1 MEKPK
6 PSVLT
11 LKSTNERIDK
21 IESLIKKDEE
31 AEERLESLKSS
42 LFSLRIF
49 VIAITLIFLSLFVF
63 ILLTRPEVKEV
74 NEEWLLFKTL
84 SFPNWLEIEKNEDTI
99 TILVDGKPDKTLHN
113 GDEYLSLPYKT
124 KFKAEINDD
133 SFLLYG
139 NGILYGGYR
148 NKAT

>member
-21 IESLIKKDEE
+21 IESLIKKDGEK
-31 AEERLESLKSS
+31 EERLESLKSS

-49 VIAITLIFLSLFVF
+49 VIAMTLIFLSLFVF

-74 NEEWLLFKTL
+74 NEDWSLFKTL

>member
-74 NEEWLLFKTL
+74 NEEWSLFKTL

-133 SFLLYG
+133 SLLLYG

-148 NKAT
+148 NKST

>member
-21 IESLIKKDEE
+21 IESLIKKDGEK
-31 AEERLESLKSS
+31 EERLESLKSS
-42 LFSLRIF
+42 LSSLRIF
-49 VIAITLIFLSLFVF
+49 VIAMTLIFLSLFVF
-63 ILLTRPEVKEV
+63 ILLTRPEVKEE
-74 NEEWLLFKTL
+74 NEEWSLFKTL

>member
-21 IESLIKKDEE
+21 IESLIKKDGEK
-31 AEERLESLKSS
+31 EERLEALKSS
-42 LFSLRIF
+42 LSSLRIF
-49 VIAITLIFLSLFVF
+49 VIAMTLIFLSLFIF

-74 NEEWLLFKTL
+74 NEEWSLFKTL
-84 SFPNWLEIEKNEDTI
+84 SFPSWLEIEKNEDNI

>member
-21 IESLIKKDEE
+21 IESLIKKDGEK
-31 AEERLESLKSS
+31 EERLESLKSS

-49 VIAITLIFLSLFVF
+49 VIAMTLIFLSLFVF

-74 NEEWLLFKTL
+74 NEEWSLFKTL
-84 SFPNWLEIEKNEDTI
+84 SFPTWLEIEKNEDTI

>member
-31 AEERLESLKSS
+31 TEERLESLKSS

-74 NEEWLLFKTL
+74 NEEWSLFKTL

-124 KFKAEINDD
+124 KFKAEINDE
-133 SFLLYG
+133 SFLPYG

-148 NKAT
+148 NKST

>member
-1 MEKPK
+1 MENKK
-6 PSVLT
+6 SAAFT
-11 LKSTNERIDK
+11 LKNTNERIDK
-21 IESLIKKDEE
+21 IESLMEKDGD
-31 AEERLESLKSS
+31 RLASLKSS
-42 LFSLRIF
+42 LFSLIVF
-49 VIAITLIFLSLFVF
+49 VIAITLIFLSLIVF
-63 ILLTRPEVKEV
+63 TIVKRPEVKEE

-84 SFPNWLEIEKNEDTI
+84 SFPSWLEIEKNEDTI
-99 TILVDGKPDKTLHN
+99 SVIVEGKKERTLYN

-124 KFKAEINDD
+124 KIKAEITDD

>member
-42 LFSLRIF
+42 LSSLRIF

-74 NEEWLLFKTL
+74 NEEWSLFKTL

>member
-6 PSVLT
+6 PNVLT

-21 IESLIKKDEE
+21 IESLIKKDGEK
-31 AEERLESLKSS
+31 EERLESLKSS
-42 LFSLRIF
+42 LSSLRIF
-49 VIAITLIFLSLFVF
+49 VIAMTLIFLSLFVF
-63 ILLTRPEVKEV
+63 ILLARPEVKEV
-74 NEEWLLFKTL
+74 NEEWSLFKTL

>member
-1 MEKPK
+1 MENEK
-6 PSVLT
+6 SAAFT
-11 LKSTNERIDK
+11 LKNDNTFIIAETDCDGEK
-21 IESLIKKDEE
+21 
-31 AEERLESLKSS
+31 EERLESLKSS
-42 LFSLRIF
+42 LSSLRIF
-49 VIAITLIFLSLFVF
+49 VIAMTLIFLSLFVF

-74 NEEWLLFKTL
+74 NEEWSLFKTL

>member
-42 LFSLRIF
+42 LFSLRTF
-49 VIAITLIFLSLFVF
+49 VIAMTLIFLSLFVF
-63 ILLTRPEVKEV
+63 ILLTRSEVKEE
-74 NEEWLLFKTL
+74 NEEWSLFKTL

-99 TILVDGKPDKTLHN
+99 TILVDGKPDRTLHN

-124 KFKAEINDD
+124 KFKAEINDEA
-133 SFLLYG
+133 FLLYG
-139 NGILYGGYR
+139 NGTLYGGFR
-148 NKAT
+148 NKST

>member
-21 IESLIKKDEE
+21 IESLIKKDGET
-31 AEERLESLKSS
+31 EERLESLKSS
-42 LFSLRIF
+42 LFSLRTF
-49 VIAITLIFLSLFVF
+49 VIAMTLIFLSLFVF

-74 NEEWLLFKTL
+74 NEEWSLFKTL

-99 TILVDGKPDKTLHN
+99 TILIDGKPDKTLHN

-148 NKAT
+148 NKTT

>member
-31 AEERLESLKSS
+31 TEERLESLKSS

-74 NEEWLLFKTL
+74 NEEWSLFKTL

-99 TILVDGKPDKTLHN
+99 TILVDGKPDRTLHN

>member
-21 IESLIKKDEE
+21 IESLIKKDGEK
-31 AEERLESLKSS
+31 EERLESLKSS
-42 LFSLRIF
+42 LSSLRIF
-49 VIAITLIFLSLFVF
+49 VIAMTLIFLSLFVF

-74 NEEWLLFKTL
+74 NEEWSLFKTL
-84 SFPNWLEIEKNEDTI
+84 SFPTWLEIEKNEDTI

>member
-21 IESLIKKDEE
+21 IETLIKKDGEK
-31 AEERLESLKSS
+31 EERLESLKSS
-42 LFSLRIF
+42 LSSLRIF
-49 VIAITLIFLSLFVF
+49 VIAMTLIFLSLFVF

-74 NEEWLLFKTL
+74 NEEWSLFKTL

>member
-21 IESLIKKDEE
+21 IESLIKKDGEK
-31 AEERLESLKSS
+31 EERLESLKSS
-42 LFSLRIF
+42 LSSLRIF
-49 VIAITLIFLSLFVF
+49 VIAMTLIFLSLFVF

-74 NEEWLLFKTL
+74 NEEWSLFKTL

>member
-1 MEKPK
+1 METLK

-21 IESLIKKDEE
+21 IESLMEKDGD
-31 AEERLESLKSS
+31 RLASLKSS
-42 LFSLRIF
+42 LSSLRIF
-49 VIAITLIFLSLFVF
+49 VIAMTLIFLSLIVF
-63 ILLTRPEVKEV
+63 TIVKRPKVKEE

-84 SFPNWLEIEKNEDTI
+84 SFPSWLEIEKNEDTI

>member
-42 LFSLRIF
+42 LFSLRTF
-49 VIAITLIFLSLFVF
+49 VIAMTLIFLSLFVF
-63 ILLTRPEVKEV
+63 ILLTRSEVKEE
-74 NEEWLLFKTL
+74 NEEWSLFKTL

>member
-21 IESLIKKDEE
+21 IESLIKKDGEK
-31 AEERLESLKSS
+31 EERLESLKSS

-63 ILLTRPEVKEV
+63 ILLTRPEVKEE
-74 NEEWLLFKTL
+74 NEEWSLFKTL

-148 NKAT
+148 NKST

>member
-21 IESLIKKDEE
+21 IESLIKKDGEK
-31 AEERLESLKSS
+31 EERLESLKSS
-42 LFSLRIF
+42 LSSLRIF
-49 VIAITLIFLSLFVF
+49 VIAMTLIFLSLFVF

-74 NEEWLLFKTL
+74 NEEWSLFKTL

-99 TILVDGKPDKTLHN
+99 TILIDGKPNKTLHN

>member
-21 IESLIKKDEE
+21 IESLMEKDGD
-31 AEERLESLKSS
+31 RLASLKSS
-42 LFSLRIF
+42 LFSLIAF
-49 VIAITLIFLSLFVF
+49 VIAITLIFLSLIVF
-63 ILLTRPEVKEV
+63 TIVKRPEVKEE

-84 SFPNWLEIEKNEDTI
+84 SFPSWLEIEKNEDTI
-99 TILVDGKPDKTLHN
+99 SVIVEGKKERTLYN

-124 KFKAEINDD
+124 KIKAEITDD
-133 SFLLYG
+133 SFLIYG

>member
-21 IESLIKKDEE
+21 IESLIKKDGEK
-31 AEERLESLKSS
+31 EERLESLKSS
-42 LFSLRIF
+42 LSSLRIF
-49 VIAITLIFLSLFVF
+49 VIAMTLIFLSLFVF

-74 NEEWLLFKTL
+74 NEEWSLFKTL

-148 NKAT
+148 NKST

>member
-21 IESLIKKDEE
+21 IESLIKKDGEK
-31 AEERLESLKSS
+31 EERLESLKSS
-42 LFSLRIF
+42 LSSLRIF
-49 VIAITLIFLSLFVF
+49 VIAMTLIFLSLFVF

-74 NEEWLLFKTL
+74 NEEWSLFKTL

-133 SFLLYG
+133 SFLRYG

>member
-21 IESLIKKDEE
+21 IESLMEKDGD
-31 AEERLESLKSS
+31 RLASLKSS
-42 LFSLRIF
+42 LFSLIVF
-49 VIAITLIFLSLFVF
+49 VIAMTLIFLSLIVF
-63 ILLTRPEVKEV
+63 TIVKRPEIKEE

-84 SFPNWLEIEKNEDTI
+84 SFPSWLEIEKNEDTI
-99 TILVDGKPDKTLHN
+99 SVIVEGKKERTLYN

-124 KFKAEINDD
+124 KIKAEITDD
-133 SFLLYG
+133 SFLIYG

>member
-21 IESLIKKDEE
+21 IETLIKKDGEK
-31 AEERLESLKSS
+31 EERLESLKSS
-42 LFSLRIF
+42 LSSLRIF
-49 VIAITLIFLSLFVF
+49 VIAMTLIFLSLFVF

-74 NEEWLLFKTL
+74 NEEWSLFKTL

-148 NKAT
+148 NKTT

>member
-21 IESLIKKDEE
+21 IESLIKKDGEK
-31 AEERLESLKSS
+31 EERLESLKSS

-49 VIAITLIFLSLFVF
+49 VIAMTLIFLSLFVF

-74 NEEWLLFKTL
+74 NEEWSLFKTL
-84 SFPNWLEIEKNEDTI
+84 SFPSWLEIEKNEDTI
-99 TILVDGKPDKTLHN
+99 SVIVEGKKERTLYN

-124 KFKAEINDD
+124 KIKAEITDD
-133 SFLLYG
+133 SFLIYG